1 MSTLRTD
8 GTIQS
13 SLVNA
18 GVMSDPFISQQV
30 PAFVAYGKVKLAN
43 LRERSQIAVTYR
55 AGWRW
60 VALAIIEGHAQLIGP
75 DEPDP
80 TVDAEKLSS
89 LHRPGSMATD
99 SCTAPSDT
107 VSDGRP

>member
-43 LRERSQIAVTYR
+43 LRERPRSPSPTGPGG

-60 VALAIIEGHAQLIGP
+60 AIIEGHAQLIGP

-80 TVDAEKLSS
+80 TVDAEAQLV
-89 LHRPGSMATD
+89 
-99 SCTAPSDT
+99 APT
-107 VSDGRP
+107 RVYGN